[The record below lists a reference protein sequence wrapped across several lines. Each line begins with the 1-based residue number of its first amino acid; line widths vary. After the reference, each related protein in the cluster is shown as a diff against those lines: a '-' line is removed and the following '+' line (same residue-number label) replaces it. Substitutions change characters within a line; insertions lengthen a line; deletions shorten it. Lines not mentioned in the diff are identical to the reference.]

1 MKKHQKQQKLI
12 NNPEFHLSFSE
23 HLAELRSRL
32 FIIALCVSL
41 ATLAGYFVQQQ
52 LIGIML
58 RPAKGQ
64 SFIYTSPTSGIN
76 FLFQVCLYFGI
87 YVSLPVIIF
96 NALKFL
102 QPLFNA
108 KVDKLIWRY
117 SLYSFLLATV
127 GVIFG
132 YFAGLPFALH
142 FLGAQFTSSQIQALY
157 TINEYGAFVSFY
169 LLGSALLFQLF
180 LILILI
186 NRIKPLQPKK
196 LFKYEKYVI
205 GGAFIVSFLMVPA
218 PNIMNQI
225 VLAVPIIVMY
235 QLAILIIAITNR
247 RKNNKTLFAETIVEP
262 ETKREPMKPVLIS
275 DIIRA

>member
-1 MKKHQKQQKLI
+1 MKNYLRQQKLI
-12 NNPEFHLSFSE
+12 KNPKYIPTFSD

-32 FIIALCVSL
+32 FVVALCISL

-64 SFIYTSPTSGIN
+64 AFIYTSPTSGIN

-87 YVSLPVIIF
+87 YISLPVIIF
-96 NALKFL
+96 NILKFL
-102 QPLFNA
+102 HPLFNA
-108 KVDKLIWRY
+108 KIDKLIWRY
-117 SLYSFLLATV
+117 SLYSFLLATI
-127 GVIFG
+127 GVLFG

-169 LLGSALLFQLF
+169 LLGSAMLFQLF

-205 GGAFIVSFLMVPA
+205 AGAFIVSFLMVPA

-225 VLAVPIIVMY
+225 VLAVPIIAMY

-247 RKNNKTLFAETIVEP
+247 GKNNKIMVAETSVLS
-262 ETKREPMKPVLIS
+262 ETRREPMKPVLIS